1 MANSDCANIKVI
13 KKSSVVRTLK
23 NNNNTE
29 ISDDIVKANFINSYF
44 TSIGENLSQKHSI
57 DDDFDILNHIYR
69 ISPTTYIFYGKK
81 VLLKLLK
88 TLKRWKPRRSLDQMG
103 SHQSDEILSLKL
115 NAVGISGPLHQW
127 LIN

>member
-81 VLLKLLK
+81 YCSNC
-88 TLKRWKPRRSLDQMG
+88 LKRWKPRRSLDQMG
-103 SHQSDEILSLKL
+103 SHKSDDILSLKL